1 MKKFFAFIKSLF
13 DGSALAEAIEGGAV
27 DLGGQGRDKY
37 GK

>member
-1 MKKFFAFIKSLF
+1 MKKFFTFIKSFF

-27 DLGGQGRDKY
+27 DLSGQGRNRY